1 MERNEEHDGMKREE
15 ELEVRGL
22 AEEQIKEEKEKEEMI
37 KELQKAEQSNRAAEV
52 QRKEIQQVLD
62 QKLREIAH

>member
-52 QRKEIQQVLD
+52 
-62 QKLREIAH
+62 